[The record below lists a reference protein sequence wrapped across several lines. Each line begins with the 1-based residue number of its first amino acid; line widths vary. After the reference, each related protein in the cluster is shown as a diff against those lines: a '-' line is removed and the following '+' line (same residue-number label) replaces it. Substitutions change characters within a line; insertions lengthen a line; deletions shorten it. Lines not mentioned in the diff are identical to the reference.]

1 MHIFLWCYLWLCTF
15 STKWNALI
23 YSFGPSVRYFISQK
37 LKTISEP
44 NFLHLVEQSS
54 NRCTMILLNP
64 LGAVGLTAIL
74 LNLVDFWHVNI
85 KLSRYLLGDRQAIIV
100 YTLYV
105 IVSFWYFYLL
115 HLSMFETWQIARIF
129 KLFTPSINFG
139 T

>member
-37 LKTISEP
+37 LKKISEP

-85 KLSRYLLGDRQAIIV
+85 KLSRSFGWPSSNYR
-100 YTLYV
+100 LYFICHRFILIFLSAPPV
-105 IVSFWYFYLL
+105 NVWNLTNSANIQTFYP
-115 HLSMFETWQIARIF
+115 ID
-129 KLFTPSINFG
+129 
-139 T
+139 